1 MTWLLT
7 VGRYETVHIL
17 DFIFILNF
25 EFFKQ
30 VDDFILR
37 EFIVF
42 VFIGLDEILDDGG
55 VNSRWVIG

>member
-30 VDDFILR
+30 VDDFILG